1 MRQKSPARVTFWQAR
16 TLVTSLRQMTAM
28 QIHVIIYDMN
38 DESKPKYHSPLRSRQ
53 KEQTRDLILN
63 AVDAILRRAAVSEVT
78 IAAVAR
84 EADVTE
90 RTIYRHFP
98 TREDLLNASWRRAL
112 RAFIRGQTQ
121 QVETLDQI
129 LELTRAAYESFDA
142 NEGIVRAIISAPE
155 GVEVR
160 KRPAEIRFDMLRRA
174 YASILAGVP
183 EAEAKAALV
192 ATHALSSAS
201 MWSHLRDYCGLG
213 GAEGGKIAAL
223 SIELIVE
230 AAKAR
235 AKTAA

>member
-1 MRQKSPARVTFWQAR
+1 
-16 TLVTSLRQMTAM
+16 
-28 QIHVIIYDMN
+28 MN
-38 DESKPKYHSPLRSRQ
+38 DPVSKPRYHSPLRSRQ

-63 AVDAILRRAAVSEVT
+63 AVDAILRRAPVSDVT

-84 EADVTE
+84 EAEITE

-121 QVETLDQI
+121 QVETLEQI
-129 LELTRAAYESFDA
+129 LDLTRAAYENFDA

-160 KRPAEIRFDMLRRA
+160 KRPAEIRLDMLRKA
-174 YASILAGVP
+174 YGKLLAGVP
-183 EAEAKAALV
+183 ERDAKTVLL

-201 MWSHLRDYCGLG
+201 VWSHLRDYCGVD
-213 GAEGGKIAAL
+213 GAEGGRIAAQA
-223 SIELIVE
+223 IALIVE
-230 AAKAR
+230 ATKAR

>member
-1 MRQKSPARVTFWQAR
+1 
-16 TLVTSLRQMTAM
+16 
-28 QIHVIIYDMN
+28 MN
-38 DESKPKYHSPLRSRQ
+38 DAAARPRYHSPLRSRQ

-63 AVDAILRRAAVSEVT
+63 AVDAILRRANVAEVT
-78 IAAVAR
+78 FAGVAR

-98 TREDLLNASWRRAL
+98 TREDLLNAAWRRAL

-129 LELTRAAYESFDA
+129 LELTRAAYENFDA

-160 KRPAEIRFDMLRRA
+160 KRPAEIRLDMLRKA
-174 YASILAGVP
+174 YANILSGVP
-183 EAEAKAALV
+183 EADAKAVLL

-201 MWSHLRDYCGLG
+201 VWSHLRDYCGVDG
-213 GAEGGKIAAL
+213 TEGGKIAAMA
-223 SIELIVE
+223 IELIVE
-230 AAKAR
+230 AIKAR
-235 AKTAA
+235 SKPAA

>member
-1 MRQKSPARVTFWQAR
+1 
-16 TLVTSLRQMTAM
+16 
-28 QIHVIIYDMN
+28 MN
-38 DESKPKYHSPLRSRQ
+38 DETKPRYHSPLRNRQ

-63 AVDAILRRAAVSEVT
+63 AVDAILRRAPVSEVT

-98 TREDLLNASWRRAL
+98 TREELLGAAWRRAL

-121 QVETLDQI
+121 EVVTLDQI
-129 LELTRAAYESFDA
+129 TELTRAAYENFDA

-160 KRPAEIRFDMLRRA
+160 RRPAEIRLAMLSRA
-174 YASILAGVP
+174 YAKLLAGIP
-183 EAEAKAALV
+183 EEQVKAIVL

-201 MWSHLRDYCGLG
+201 VWSHFRDYCGLDG
-213 GAEGGKIAAL
+213 VAGGKVASLA
-223 SIELIVE
+223 IELMVE
-230 AAKAR
+230 TAKAR
-235 AKTAA
+235 AKVASAA